1 MAAASDPLPAA
12 WLDELSELLAIPSIS
27 ADPAHAGDVARAAE
41 WVAGKVRS
49 LGGAAELR
57 EDGRLVVGEI
67 PGPPGAPIVLVYGH
81 YDVQPPDPLELWES
95 DPFVAEPRGEWLYA
109 RGVADDKGQLWMQ
122 LKAIESLVAEGEL
135 PVTFRVVCDGEE
147 ETGGDAISRFLAADE
162 GRVDACVVL
171 DGWMKTRNTPELVV
185 ATRGLVALDLD
196 VRTGERDLH
205 SGHYG
210 GTALNAI
217 HALAQALTALFPR
230 DGRLPEPL
238 RAGVTPP
245 DEDELAGWSDLPPGA
260 DELARVGAVPL
271 DARAAEEFYVRAFVE
286 PSLDVTGILGGKPGL
301 RNTTLVSHASAG
313 VTIRVAPGQDAEVLA
328 AEAERLLREALP
340 DGATMEVRVDLT
352 PPAVLPRDTEALR
365 VARDAFERVF
375 GRRPLIVRAGG
386 TLPILAALARR
397 GIPTVMTGLALPDSR
412 THSPNER
419 MLLETFPLGVAA
431 ARETYRALGS
441 IST

>member
-1 MAAASDPLPAA
+1 VTPSLRSD
-12 WLDELSELLAIPSIS
+12 WLDDLGDFLAIPSVS
-27 ADPAHAGDVARAAE
+27 ADPAHAPDVVRAAE
-41 WVAGKVRS
+41 WLADRVRA
-49 LGGAAELR
+49 LGGEAGVR

-67 PGPPGAPIVLVYGH
+67 PGPPGAPVVLVYGH

-95 DPFVAEPRGEWLYA
+95 DPFRAEVRGDWLYA

-122 LKAIESLVAEGEL
+122 LEAIGSLLGEGPS

-147 ETGGDAISRFLAADE
+147 ETGGDAIGRFLETDTAP
-162 GRVDACVVL
+162 VDACVVL
-171 DGWMKTRNTPELVV
+171 DGWMKRPNRPELVV
-185 ATRGLVALDLD
+185 ATRGLVALDVE

-238 RAGVTPP
+238 RAGVTMPG
-245 DEDELAGWSDLPPGA
+245 EEELAGWSDLPPGA
-260 DELARVGAVPL
+260 EELARVGAAPL
-271 DARAAEEFYVRAFVE
+271 DPAAAYEFYVRAFVE

-301 RNTTLVSHASAG
+301 RNTTLVSAASAG
-313 VTIRVAPGQDAEVLA
+313 ITIRVAPGQDAAELA
-328 AEAERLLREALP
+328 AAAETLLREALP
-340 DGATMEVRVDLT
+340 AGATLDATVDLT
-352 PPAVLPRDTEALR
+352 PPAQLPYDNDVFRAGR
-365 VARDAFERVF
+365 AAFEAVF
-375 GRRPLIVRAGG
+375 GVEPLVVRAGG

-397 GIPTVMTGLALPDSR
+397 GIPTVMAGLALPDSH

-419 MLLETFPLGVAA
+419 MLVETFPLGVAA
-431 ARETYRALGS
+431 VRETYRTLAGLRPHR
-441 IST
+441 